1 MQKPNLDSRKSVA
14 ILKAATELFLKHGYA
29 KTTMDAIARKAKF
42 TKQTVYSYFKNKDIL
57 FTQMIVHLSKGHVP
71 ASSAEKMDKSK
82 PFKTLLFDVGIELL
96 DLITSPEVLA
106 TTRLVIAE
114 SDRYPKL
121 AKLYYESGTQQLVQA
136 VAGFLD
142 EENKRGVIAIKNTLS
157 AASYFLSML
166 KGQYYLR
173 MILQIK
179 PAPSPKLKVA
189 HVQEV
194 VELFI
199 HIYAGKKA
207 ISSESVL

>member
-1 MQKPNLDSRKSVA
+1 M
-14 ILKAATELFLKHGYA
+14 
-29 KTTMDAIARKAKF
+29 
-42 TKQTVYSYFKNKDIL
+42 
-57 FTQMIVHLSKGHVP
+57 
-71 ASSAEKMDKSK
+71 
-82 PFKTLLFDVGIELL
+82 LFDVGIELL

-189 HVQEV
+189 HVQEG